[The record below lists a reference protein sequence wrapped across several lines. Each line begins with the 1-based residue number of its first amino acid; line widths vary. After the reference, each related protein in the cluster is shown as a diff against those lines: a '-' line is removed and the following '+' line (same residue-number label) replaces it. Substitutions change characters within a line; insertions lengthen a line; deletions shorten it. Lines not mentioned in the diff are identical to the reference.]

1 MIVVDTSALIAIVNN
16 EAMAI
21 ACQEVLA
28 EDVNVLLNAA
38 TLTEA
43 LIVARRKK
51 SLPGLTALIDQLP
64 ITIIEVDEV
73 RAERAVAAYAQWG
86 KSFHKAS
93 LNFGDCFSYATAREF
108 DCPLLY
114 VGNNFDETDVVSA
127 IPQAADDKNP

>member
-21 ACQEVLA
+21 SCREVLA
-28 EDVNVLLNAA
+28 AEVNIFLSAA

-51 SLPGLTALIDQLP
+51 CLPGLTALIDQLP

-73 RAERAVAAYAQWG
+73 RAERAAAAYAQWG
-86 KSFHKAS
+86 KSFHRAS
-93 LNFGDCFSYATAREF
+93 LNFGDCFSYATAREL

-114 VGNNFDETDVVSA
+114 VGNDFAQTDVKSAVS
-127 IPQAADDKNP
+127 PLGDPM